1 MKLSEMFGG
10 RHIGVV
16 GGEWSPGDD
25 YNEMDD
31 PEIMRLYH
39 DHAPEGMSFEEW
51 RDTDEAEDM
60 ISDLHYDARER
71 RADPY
76 AVRGLSRRDFY

>member
-10 RHIGVV
+10 RSGVMM
-16 GGEWSPGDD
+16 GDYEPD
-25 YNEMDD
+25 ERDD
-31 PEIMRLYH
+31 PEIMRMY
-39 DHAPEGMSFEEW
+39 DENAPEGMSFEEW

-60 ISDLHYDARER
+60 IRDYYYDKRER
-71 RADPY
+71 MADPY